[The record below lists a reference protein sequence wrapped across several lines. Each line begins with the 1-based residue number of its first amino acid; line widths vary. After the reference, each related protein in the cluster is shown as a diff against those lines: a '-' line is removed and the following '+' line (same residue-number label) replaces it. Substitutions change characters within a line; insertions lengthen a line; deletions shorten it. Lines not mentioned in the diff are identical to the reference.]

1 MKLNHM
7 NLTTENKDR
16 IYDYLYQNKVKF
28 IYKKN
33 INDRMKF
40 MNNLLSQI
48 CDLTF
53 NNLEECFNFLT
64 IHWDKKCKNTNC
76 NNDRKITSLF
86 PNRIDYININKKYG
100 IYKFCE
106 NSECNYTS
114 ISQRQLGDNNTCHRM
129 TEESFKSMCAKNS
142 LKMKQHIK
150 EGRFIPNITNSWAK
164 SRCCIEFTRNNELIK
179 MKTRSTWDA
188 YFQLFNPNILYEKLI
203 IPYKIKRIEYNYIVD
218 FIDPENKIIYE
229 IKPTSNINNLK
240 NRAKVRYARKWAK
253 SNNYKFVI
261 IKDSWFKKNYNEKLI
276 NGQPSEEK
284 IKRNLKQFK

>member
-1 MKLNHM
+1 M
-7 NLTTENKDR
+7 NMTTKNKDE
-16 IYDYLYQNKVKF
+16 IYDYLSRNKIKF
-28 IYKKN
+28 IYRKN
-33 INDRMKF
+33 INERIKF

-53 NNLEECFNFLT
+53 NSLEDCFSFLT
-64 IHWDKKCKNTNC
+64 IHWDKKCKNINC

-100 IYKFCE
+100 IYKFCD
-106 NSECNYTS
+106 NPLCNYAS

-129 TEESFKSMCAKNS
+129 TEESFKSMCTKNS

-150 EGRFIPNITNSWAK
+150 EGRFIPNITNSWPK
-164 SRCCIEFTRNNELIK
+164 SRCCIEFIRNNELIK

-203 IPYKIKRIEYNYIVD
+203 IPYKLKRIEYNYIVD
-218 FIDPENKIIYE
+218 FIDLENKIIYE
-229 IKPTSNINNLK
+229 IKPISNINSLK
-240 NRAKVRYARKWAK
+240 NKAKIRYARKWAK
-253 SNNYKFVI
+253 NNNYKFVI